1 MTTDRKGSEN
11 PRAAA
16 LERSFI
22 ETGAS
27 PDGLI
32 SVYVVFP
39 ATRAVLTR
47 FPLRQVAYSALL
59 KVHDGSV
66 WMLRATGQAWTLRRL
81 SAAALTICS
90 ATRAGL
96 AREELRRC
104 LAHRLKIPSVSLQ
117 DPIFER
123 ADPDH
128 WNTRETAEAL
138 LARLSRLT
146 NGRFEKPAQPS
157 FEQRLQDALDMAV
170 RDLVEGMNP
179 EVCRS
184 ALRGGRINAAIYNYL
199 IPEEHRTYRMQFA
212 ATFPILLLPMATA
225 LAGTAEADIRLAV
238 DRGIPLTRS
247 LAARWRIRP
256 AVVRFLVG
264 KTPDIVGAQWES
276 NLAGLARLLDALR
289 PEDLPGNHP
298 DARAAFNRAVA
309 LAERIFRRRSW
320 ASPAALAWLREVAR
334 RGWICHDGDPEA
346 EALGPE
352 SIAAIHQF
360 PDGLF
365 QTLLAGT
372 CGSSA
377 GRDSGASADV
387 EEAADRV
394 LAQMRPRRLAQVAKR
409 FELELAR
416 AKADLST
423 DIGVLRGAS
432 FWPLIPAAYVSA
444 DGSRRIVAL
453 TSRKA
458 LCVQGTAL
466 KICLAYERLD
476 WYARQCRR
484 AASFVLGVLDATSGA
499 PCSTVHIH
507 PSHHLPGAA
516 WHLELL
522 EHTSLRN
529 SPPSAA
535 CKRAV
540 RELLRCEN
548 VSIQA
553 HLDRGYRVVFV
564 KLCKIVRS

>member
-1 MTTDRKGSEN
+1 
-11 PRAAA
+11 
-16 LERSFI
+16 
-22 ETGAS
+22 
-27 PDGLI
+27 
-32 SVYVVFP
+32 
-39 ATRAVLTR
+39 
-47 FPLRQVAYSALL
+47 
-59 KVHDGSV
+59 
-66 WMLRATGQAWTLRRL
+66 
-81 SAAALTICS
+81 LTICS

-289 PEDLPGNHP
+289 PEDLPGNRP
-298 DARAAFNRAVA
+298 DAWAAFNRAVA
-309 LAERIFRRRSW
+309 LAQRIFRRRSW

-334 RGWICHDGDPEA
+334 GGGYAKTATRKRWLWDPSPLRLSIGSVTGCSRRFLPAHAARAPAATPGLRRTSKKLLTVCLRRCDQGVLHKSPNGSSWNLPGQRRICRPI
-346 EALGPE
+346 
-352 SIAAIHQF
+352 S
-360 PDGLF
+360 
-365 QTLLAGT
+365 
-372 CGSSA
+372 GSSA
-377 GRDSGASADV
+377 ARPSGR
-387 EEAADRV
+387 
-394 LAQMRPRRLAQVAKR
+394 
-409 FELELAR
+409 
-416 AKADLST
+416 
-423 DIGVLRGAS
+423 
-432 FWPLIPAAYVSA
+432 
-444 DGSRRIVAL
+444 
-453 TSRKA
+453 
-458 LCVQGTAL
+458 
-466 KICLAYERLD
+466 
-476 WYARQCRR
+476 
-484 AASFVLGVLDATSGA
+484 
-499 PCSTVHIH
+499 
-507 PSHHLPGAA
+507 
-516 WHLELL
+516 
-522 EHTSLRN
+522 
-529 SPPSAA
+529 
-535 CKRAV
+535 
-540 RELLRCEN
+540 
-548 VSIQA
+548 
-553 HLDRGYRVVFV
+553 
-564 KLCKIVRS
+564 